1 MAMPPKS
8 SRIELPRYV
17 AFRAWSVLYRSL
29 RASNPAGPGCLWGHW
44 FSRITPKGAFRKVP
58 LGGVVFVESNG
69 EAEELIALIRAG
81 KDLPEQFVQKLHAI
95 DEPAGRV
102 SAPVTR
108 QGNVDVQKQKARA

>member
-1 MAMPPKS
+1 MAASEVEPV
-8 SRIELPRYV
+8 ELPRYV
-17 AFRAWSVLYRSL
+17 AFRAWRTVPVIARIESRRSG
-29 RASNPAGPGCLWGHW
+29 RLWGHW

-95 DEPAGRV
+95 D
-102 SAPVTR
+102 
-108 QGNVDVQKQKARA
+108 